1 MVLMPHLRYGSNS
14 YSQLTVIN
22 EHIGGIKPFTPIYMT
37 KPSGFPVYWG
47 PNPTHKQLWSN
58 VQMGA
63 TCFQF
68 QPSYDS
74 GGSRKTPL
82 SEVSPGNF
90 PEGEFFCSIWGGGV
104 FREGIC
110 FEGNF
115 PRGNLFWENFPV
127 TGNGLYWNP
136 WILSIPSIP
145 SVWVFMKFREENNR
159 RKYFSFIILLTE
171 FDKNS
176 KIYIYIYTYTY
187 VYILKLIELNC
198 LAML

>member
-90 PEGEFFCSIWGGGV
+90 PEGEFFCSIWGGEFSG
-104 FREGIC
+104 RESVLRGIFHGGIC
-110 FEGNF
+110 SGRIFLLPVMDYIEILGFLVFLVFLVFEF
-115 PRGNLFWENFPV
+115 L
-127 TGNGLYWNP
+127 WNSARR
-136 WILSIPSIP
+136 II
-145 SVWVFMKFREENNR
+145 EENIFPNFR
-159 RKYFSFIILLTE
+159 LMH
-171 FDKNS
+171 
-176 KIYIYIYTYTY
+176 
-187 VYILKLIELNC
+187 C
-198 LAML
+198 